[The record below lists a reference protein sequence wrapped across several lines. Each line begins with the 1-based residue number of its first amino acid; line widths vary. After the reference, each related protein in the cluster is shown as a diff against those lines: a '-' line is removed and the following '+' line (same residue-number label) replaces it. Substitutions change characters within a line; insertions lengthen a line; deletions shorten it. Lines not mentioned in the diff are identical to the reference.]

1 MIFERRHSSHDPGPD
16 ARARIMLTLSASWSG
31 CPRQIFSD
39 RYCFAQVNL
48 RSPADIAAYAV
59 THDALVAS
67 LPPDARLGTVLLQA
81 PRNIVT
87 ARIAA
92 RGRAQEEA
100 KDDGKGGKG
109 GGIPDEY
116 LASLDDAHGVY
127 YGNCDPDTKE
137 CVDATQSRE
146 NVADAVIA
154 AIDRI
159 VQVAAPPMCVQP
171 QPLIAIS
178 PVSVLDA
185 MQVA

>member
-1 MIFERRHSSHDPGPD
+1 MFPTWCE
-16 ARARIMLTLSASWSG
+16 
-31 CPRQIFSD
+31 CPPQIFSD

-48 RSPADIAAYAV
+48 SSAADIAAYAV

-67 LPPDARLGTVLLQA
+67 LPSDVCLGTVLLQA
-81 PRNIVT
+81 PRSIVT

-116 LASLDDAHGVY
+116 LASLDDAHCSY
-127 YGNCDPDTKE
+127 YAKCDPDTKE
-137 CVDATQSRE
+137 CIDATQSRGE
-146 NVADAVIA
+146 VSAAVIA
-154 AIDRI
+154 AIERI
-159 VQVAAPPMCVQP
+159 VQVGAPLCVQP
-171 QPLIAIS
+171 QLEPGLS

-185 MQVA
+185 MQVAYP